1 VDTGCIW
8 FNSNIINSL
17 WSLISE
23 NDIFSETRFSK
34 FVNSDVCLSF
44 YADFVYPLSVD
55 VTFESY
61 CAVTPENGIKKDLI
75 NCRREIWNQLKHYRF
90 GVVKLNPAKYMHFGT
105 TEELFSMLTD
115 NKESFTTLEWQAV
128 IGCNR
133 VFDKENEPTIINSFI
148 DKSVTIPKESFVE
161 NSVIKGNSTIG
172 RNTILSGINAEHCH
186 IPDNVALHCVKL
198 KNGKFV
204 CRIYG
209 ITDNP
214 KNSLDN
220 KFLLSSVSSF
230 YHEKDNCLSI
240 WDAKLFC
247 ECDSPEMAVKAA
259 LLLYVISANK
269 ALSADVL
276 NWQKSVRHSFNS
288 SFNAADTN
296 DFDIRRN
303 LIEQDIRFNVF
314 VESVSNHSPLL
325 SAIDKL
331 LCINDH
337 EAEMTKLLQFAG
349 QSAFPLN
356 MRLYHA
362 LSIISKR
369 SKCSVCGYSSEQIE
383 DFSYG
388 TMKRV
393 ICDDCFKR
401 FNFHTEGYVQD
412 SVEIKLPARINFCG
426 SPTDAAPYCLE
437 HGGTMLDGALL
448 LNGDFPVTATVS
460 RINDLSVVLESI
472 DQHDRITI
480 HDIDSIRDCGNPFDR
495 FALHKAVILA
505 CGVVPLHG
513 DINLKDLLEKYGGG
527 LRLST
532 HARIPKGSGLGTSS
546 IIAAASVAAI
556 NRIFGI
562 PEDND
567 RVYTQVFTA
576 EQLMNTGGGWQ
587 DQVGAYTHG
596 IKLMSSKPGIA
607 QTIKLEQ
614 LDLTD
619 EVKQELNERFAL
631 VFSGQRRLARNVLRE
646 ELNRII
652 ENDPTTMG
660 ALDRIRKICL
670 IMKFELERGNV
681 TGFAKLITEQ
691 FELVKTI
698 DEGASNTYIEYIFE
712 SCADLID
719 GKSICGAGGG
729 GFLQLILKKGVSI
742 QQLKER
748 MEQTFGDSGVKV
760 WEGDLIL

>member
-1 VDTGCIW
+1 
-8 FNSNIINSL
+8 
-17 WSLISE
+17 
-23 NDIFSETRFSK
+23 
-34 FVNSDVCLSF
+34 
-44 YADFVYPLSVD
+44 
-55 VTFESY
+55 
-61 CAVTPENGIKKDLI
+61 
-75 NCRREIWNQLKHYRF
+75 
-90 GVVKLNPAKYMHFGT
+90 
-105 TEELFSMLTD
+105 
-115 NKESFTTLEWQAV
+115 
-128 IGCNR
+128 
-133 VFDKENEPTIINSFI
+133 
-148 DKSVTIPKESFVE
+148 
-161 NSVIKGNSTIG
+161 
-172 RNTILSGINAEHCH
+172 
-186 IPDNVALHCVKL
+186 VKL

-230 YHEKDNCLSI
+230 YHEKNNHLSI

-247 ECDSPEMAVKAA
+247 ESDTPEAAVKAA
-259 LLLYVISANK
+259 LILYNISANT
-269 ALSADVL
+269 ASPTEIIS
-276 NWQKSVRHSFNS
+276 WQKSVRHSFNS

-296 DFDIRRN
+296 DFERRRN
-303 LIEQDIRFNVF
+303 EIEQNIGMNVF
-314 VESVSNHSPLL
+314 VESANNPSPLL
-325 SAIDKL
+325 SAIDNL
-331 LCINDH
+331 FGIIDH
-337 EAEMTKLLQFAG
+337 KAEMPKLLQFAR
-349 QSAFPLN
+349 QSTFPLN

-362 LSIISKR
+362 LSILAKR
-369 SKCSVCGYSSEQIE
+369 SKCNIGNYTSEQLE
-383 DFSYG
+383 DFAYG
-388 TMKRV
+388 TMKRML
-393 ICDDCFKR
+393 CDDCFNR
-401 FNFHTEGYVQD
+401 FGFYTEGYVQD
-412 SVEIKLPARINFCG
+412 SVDIKLPARINFCG
-426 SPTDAAPYCLE
+426 SPTDAAPYCIE

-448 LNGDFPVTATVS
+448 LNGDFPITVTVS
-460 RINDLSVVLESI
+460 RINDLHIVLQSI
-472 DQHDRITI
+472 DQNDKITI
-480 HDIDSIRDCGNPFDR
+480 DDIDSIRDCGNPSDR
-495 FALHKAVILA
+495 FALHKAVLLA

-513 DINLKDLLEKYGGG
+513 NSNLKDLLRKYGGG

-556 NRIFGI
+556 NKIFGI
-562 PEDND
+562 AEDND

-587 DQVGAYTHG
+587 DQVGAYTPG

-607 QTIKLEQ
+607 QTIKVEQ

-652 ENDPTTMG
+652 ENDPTAMG
-660 ALDRIRKICL
+660 ALDKIRKICL

-729 GFLQLILKKGVSI
+729 GFLQLILKKGVGFK
-742 QQLKER
+742 QLKER